1 MSCNIST
8 VNNNNFKYN
17 FIYNWFEK
25 YKSYINCRI
34 VKTYTVHNDHSIK
47 IILYC
52 KNEMCVYKNLSG
64 ILLETNCIIID
75 VKKSGFRQFEV
86 ILGFPMLDISI

>member
-1 MSCNIST
+1 MFGNNTTST
-8 VNNNNFKYN
+8 TNDND

-25 YKSYINCRI
+25 YKSYINNRC
-34 VKTYTVHNDHSIK
+34 VKKYTVHNDHSIK

-64 ILLETNCIIID
+64 ILLETNCVIIN
-75 VKKSGFRQFEV
+75 VEKAGFRKFMV
-86 ILGFPMLDISI
+86 ILGFPMLDNSI

>member
-1 MSCNIST
+1 MSGNSNIST
-8 VNNNNFKYN
+8 ANNNNN

-25 YKSYINCRI
+25 YKSYINCSI
-34 VKTYTVHNDHSIK
+34 VKTYTIHNDHSIK

-64 ILLETNCIIID
+64 ILLETNCVIID
-75 VKKSGFRQFEV
+75 VKKSGFRKFEV

>member
-1 MSCNIST
+1 MSGNSSIST
-8 VNNNNFKYN
+8 VNNNNN
-17 FIYNWFEK
+17 FIYKWFEK
-25 YKSYINCRI
+25 YKSYINCSI

-64 ILLETNCIIID
+64 ILLETNCIIIN
-75 VKKSGFRQFEV
+75 VKKSGFRKFEV
-86 ILGFPMLDISI
+86 ILGFPMLDNSI

>member
-1 MSCNIST
+1 MSGNSNISIA
-8 VNNNNFKYN
+8 NNNNN

-34 VKTYTVHNDHSIK
+34 VRTYTVHNDHSIK

-64 ILLETNCIIID
+64 ILLETNCIIIN

-86 ILGFPMLDISI
+86 ILGFPMLDNSI